1 MVKEVYVP
9 QLLTFEDPQ
18 HFFTRSD
25 GAVIFR
31 AETTGATTPNS
42 TNPRAEL
49 RQMKPGGKTEA
60 SWSNASQTWAMD
72 ATMAFT
78 HLPGGKP
85 HVVGMQVH
93 DGKDDVTVLRL
104 EGSSL
109 YITKGDDTHHILVT
123 NSYVLGTFMFVAVV
137 AAKGGG
143 ITWTIDGDPKGGV
156 GGVKKG
162 CYFKAGCYTQ
172 ASPSSSPPGTGY
184 GETAFKSLRAF
195 QI

>member
-1 MVKEVYVP
+1 MVKEIYVP
-9 QLLTFEDPQ
+9 QLLTFEDPK
-18 HFFTRSD
+18 HFFTS
-25 GAVIFR
+25 GSGVVFR

-42 TNPRAEL
+42 TNPRSEL
-49 RQMKPGGKTEA
+49 RQMKPGGAQEA

-72 ATMAFT
+72 AYMAFT

-104 EGSSL
+104 EGTQL
-109 YITKGDDTHHILVT
+109 YITKGNDTHHIAVPGAYT
-123 NSYVLGTFMFVAVV
+123 LGTPMSVAVV
-137 AAKGGG
+137 AQKGGG
-143 ITWTIDGDPKGGV
+143 ITWTINGVNRGGV
-156 GGVKKG
+156 GGVKSG

-172 ASPSSSPPGTGY
+172 ASPSSTPPGSGY
-184 GETAFKSLRAF
+184 GETTFWSLRAF